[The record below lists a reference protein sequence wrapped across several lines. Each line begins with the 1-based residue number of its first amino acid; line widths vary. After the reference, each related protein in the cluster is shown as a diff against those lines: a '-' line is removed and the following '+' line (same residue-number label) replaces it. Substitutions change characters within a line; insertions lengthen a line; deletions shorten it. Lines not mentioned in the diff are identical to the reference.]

1 MDDKERFKQGMT
13 VRRAVLGDEWVDRA
27 QAKQNSFT
35 AEFQDFITRY
45 AWGEVWSR
53 PGLDRRSRSLMTLA
67 MMITLGRW
75 EEFRLHVRAALNN
88 GLTVAEIK
96 EVILHS
102 AIYAGL
108 PAANSAFAEAAE
120 ALKACG
126 FDVAADDDLSASSLK
141 AR

>member
-1 MDDKERFKQGMT
+1 MDDKERFKQGMA

-27 QAKQNSFT
+27 QAKRNSFT

-53 PGLDRRSRSLMTLA
+53 PGLDRRSRSLMTMA
-67 MMITLGRW
+67 MMIALGRW
-75 EEFRLHVRAALNN
+75 DEFRLHVRAALNN

-96 EVILHS
+96 EVIMHS
-102 AIYAGL
+102 AIYAGV
-108 PAANSAFAEAAE
+108 PAANSAFVEALE

-126 FDVAADDDLSASSLK
+126 IDVDAADLGAACPEVL
-141 AR
+141 

>member
-1 MDDKERFKQGMT
+1 MDDKKRHDQGMG

-27 QAKQNSFT
+27 NAKRNDFT
-35 AEFQDFITRY
+35 ADFQDFITRY

-53 PGLDRRSRSLMTLA
+53 PGLDRRSRSMMTLA

-75 EEFRLHVRAALNN
+75 EEFRLHIRAALNN
-88 GLTVAEIK
+88 GVSVDEIK

-108 PAANSAFAEAAE
+108 PAANSAFAEAVEVLKECGVELGGGME
-120 ALKACG
+120 A
-126 FDVAADDDLSASSLK
+126 
-141 AR
+141 

>member
-1 MDDKERFKQGMT
+1 MEDKERYKQGMAI
-13 VRRAVLGDEWVDRA
+13 RREVLGDAWVDRA
-27 QAKQNSFT
+27 EVKRNSFT

-88 GLTVAEIK
+88 CLTVAEIK

-108 PAANSAFAEAAE
+108 PAANSAFAEAVE

-126 FDVAADDDLSASSLK
+126 IDVAGADDLSGSSPK
-141 AR
+141 D

>member
-27 QAKQNSFT
+27 QAKRNSFT

-45 AWGEVWSR
+45 AWGEAWSR
-53 PGLDRRSRSLMTLA
+53 PHLDRRSRSLITLA
-67 MMITLGRW
+67 MMIALGRW
-75 EEFRLHVRAALNN
+75 DEFRLHVRAALNN

-102 AIYAGL
+102 AIYAGV
-108 PAANSAFAEAAE
+108 PAANSAFVEALE
-120 ALKACG
+120 ALKVCG
-126 FDVAADDDLSASSLK
+126 IDVDAADLGT
-141 AR
+141 ARPEVL

>member
-1 MDDKERFKQGMT
+1 MEDKERFEQGMAM
-13 VRRAVLGDEWVDRA
+13 RRAVLGDEWVDRA
-27 QAKQNSFT
+27 QAKRNAFT
-35 AEFQDFITRY
+35 ADFQDFITRY

-67 MMITLGRW
+67 MMIAQGRW
-75 EEFRLHVRAALNN
+75 DEFRLHVRAALNN
-88 GLTVAEIK
+88 GLTTDEIK

-108 PAANSAFAEAAE
+108 PAANSAFVEAVE

-126 FDVAADDDLSASSLK
+126 IDVDAEGPANTRPSVG
-141 AR
+141 

>member
-1 MDDKERFKQGMT
+1 MDDKKRHDQGMG

-27 QAKQNSFT
+27 NAKRNDFT
-35 AEFQDFITRY
+35 ADFQDFITRY

-67 MMITLGRW
+67 MMIALGRW
-75 EEFRLHVRAALNN
+75 EEFRLHIRAALNN
-88 GLTVAEIK
+88 GVSVDEIK

-108 PAANSAFAEAAE
+108 PAANSAFAEAVEVLKECGVELGGSVE
-120 ALKACG
+120 A
-126 FDVAADDDLSASSLK
+126 
-141 AR
+141 

>member
-1 MDDKERFKQGMT
+1 MEDKERYKQGMA
-13 VRRAVLGDEWVDRA
+13 VRREVLGDAWVDRA
-27 QAKQNSFT
+27 EAKRNSFT

-53 PGLDRRSRSLMTLA
+53 LGLDRRSRSLMTLA

-75 EEFRLHVRAALNN
+75 EEFRLHIAAALNN

-96 EVILHS
+96 EVILHT

-126 FDVAADDDLSASSLK
+126 IDVTAEGEFSRSSPK
-141 AR
+141 D

>member
-126 FDVAADDDLSASSLK
+126 IDVDADDDLSGSSPK

>member
-1 MDDKERFKQGMT
+1 MEDKERYKRGMAI
-13 VRRAVLGDEWVDRA
+13 RREVLGDAWVDRA
-27 QAKQNSFT
+27 EAKRNSFT

-108 PAANSAFAEAAE
+108 PAANSAFAEAVE

-126 FDVAADDDLSASSLK
+126 IDVAANDDLSESSQK
-141 AR
+141 D

>member
-1 MDDKERFKQGMT
+1 MEDKERFEQGMA

-27 QAKQNSFT
+27 QSKSNAFT
-35 AEFQDFITRY
+35 ADFQDFITRY

-67 MMITLGRW
+67 TMIALGRW
-75 EEFRLHVRAALNN
+75 DEFRLHVRAALNN
-88 GLTVAEIK
+88 GLTVDEIK

-108 PAANSAFAEAAE
+108 PAANSAFVEALV

-126 FDVAADDDLSASSLK
+126 IDVDAEGPENTRPSVD
-141 AR
+141 

>member
-1 MDDKERFKQGMT
+1 MNDEERLEQGMT
-13 VRRAVLGDEWVDRA
+13 VRRAVLGDEWVDHA
-27 QAKQNSFT
+27 QAKRNSFT
-35 AEFQDFITRY
+35 TEFQDFITRY

-75 EEFRLHVRAALNN
+75 DEFRLHIRAALNN
-88 GLTVAEIK
+88 GLTTAEIK
-96 EVILHS
+96 EVIMHA

-126 FDVAADDDLSASSLK
+126 IDIDAEATAGVPPERS
-141 AR
+141 

>member
-1 MDDKERFKQGMT
+1 MDDKERFEQGMT

-141 AR
+141 A